1 LLCRVSSAG
10 ERPRRER
17 EKLADAQQSARAFA
31 KNCTAKKNEIP
42 LLQCVR
48 NILEACLARAA
59 KVVSLD
65 KEDELVL
72 RISAVRLE
80 RALVM
85 RARALQRA
93 ERWEQWD
100 RFVQLSRELFELE
113 KELCQIRGYA

>member
-1 LLCRVSSAG
+1 
-10 ERPRRER
+10 
-17 EKLADAQQSARAFA
+17 
-31 KNCTAKKNEIP
+31 
-42 LLQCVR
+42 
-48 NILEACLARAA
+48 
-59 KVVSLD
+59 VVSLD

-85 RARALQRA
+85 RARALPRA

-113 KELCQIRGYA
+113 KELCKIRGYS

>member
-1 LLCRVSSAG
+1 
-10 ERPRRER
+10 
-17 EKLADAQQSARAFA
+17 
-31 KNCTAKKNEIP
+31 
-42 LLQCVR
+42 
-48 NILEACLARAA
+48 
-59 KVVSLD
+59 VVSLD

>member
-1 LLCRVSSAG
+1 
-10 ERPRRER
+10 
-17 EKLADAQQSARAFA
+17 
-31 KNCTAKKNEIP
+31 
-42 LLQCVR
+42 VR
-48 NILEACLARAA
+48 NFLEACLARAA
-59 KVVSLD
+59 NVVSLD

-85 RARALQRA
+85 RARGLPLA

-113 KELCQIRGYA
+113 KELCKMRGYA